1 MTDDIA
7 FMPIVDLVDAY
18 RRGRISP
25 VEATRAA
32 LARIE
37 KYNAALNLYCHVDRD
52 GALRAARESEAR
64 WKKGEPKGLIDG
76 VPMPVK
82 DSLQV
87 AGMPMRSGSKTSSA
101 APMTEDTSHVAAARR
116 HGAVFLGKA
125 TTPEYG
131 LGAVTISP
139 LTGISRNPWDPSR
152 TCGGSSGGPAA
163 ACAAG
168 MGNAALGTDAGG
180 SIRIPAAFNGLVA
193 MKASSGR
200 VPVHPPSWVPPLFSV
215 GALTRTVGDQAQLM
229 NVITEPEPRDPNAL
243 PYDGV
248 NYRHALD
255 EGVRGLRVAF
265 SRTLGFAAYL
275 DPELVEIV
283 ADAVKVFAELG
294 ARVDEEDPG
303 FANPGGHFRNILF
316 PHFARFASRFAP
328 EQFALLGDAAKAT
341 FENGRKVTIDD
352 HLAALEARAAL
363 IHHMHAFHRRYD
375 LLVTP
380 MTAVPPFAA
389 DRWGPPEL
397 EQTGDIRAWAPFGN
411 PFNLTGQPAISIP
424 CGFTKG
430 GLPIGLQ
437 IVGPRFGDRRVLRA
451 AAAFEGVRSFAKRR
465 PPLG

>member
-1 MTDDIA
+1 MSDDIA
-7 FMPIVDLVDAY
+7 FMSIVDLVEAF
-18 RRGRISP
+18 RKRKVSP
-25 VEATRAA
+25 VEAAKAA
-32 LARIE
+32 LTRID
-37 KYNAALNLYCHVDRD
+37 KYNAKLNVYCHIDRAGALNT
-52 GALRAARESEAR
+52 AREAEAR
-64 WKKGEPKGLIDG
+64 WAKGEPKGLIDG

-87 AGMPMRSGSKTSSA
+87 AGMPMRSGSKTSSDGA
-101 APMTEDTSHVAAARR
+101 MTEDTSHVAAARR

-139 LTGISRNPWDPSR
+139 LTGVSRNPWNSSQ

-193 MKASSGR
+193 MKTSNGR
-200 VPVHPPSWVPPLFSV
+200 VPVHPPAWVPLLFSI
-215 GALTRTVGDQAQLM
+215 GALTRTVTDQAVML
-229 NVITEPEPRDPNAL
+229 NVITEPDPRDPNSL
-243 PYDGV
+243 PYDGA
-248 NYRHALD
+248 NYKNELND
-255 EGVRGLRVAF
+255 GVRGLKIAF
-265 SRTLGFAAYL
+265 SRTLGFAPYV
-275 DPELVEIV
+275 DPELAEIV
-283 ADAVKVFAELG
+283 AGAVKVFEDLG
-294 ARVDEEDPG
+294 ARVEEKDPG
-303 FANPGGHFRNILF
+303 FANPGGAFRNILF
-316 PHFARFASRFAP
+316 PHFTRFANRFKP
-328 EQFALLGDAAKAT
+328 EEFEKLGDAAKAT
-341 FENGRKVTIDD
+341 FENGKKVSIDD
-352 HLAALEARAAL
+352 HLAAMETRAAM
-363 IHHMHAFHRRYD
+363 IRHMHAFHQTYD

-397 EQTGDIRAWAPFGN
+397 EKTGDIRAWAPFGN

-437 IVGPRFGDRRVLRA
+437 IVGPRFGDKRVLRA
-451 AAAFEGVRSFAKRR
+451 ARAFETVRSFVDRR
-465 PPLG
+465 PTL